1 LNLDTGDKIEFV
13 VTKEGEVIL
22 RLLSKKADDVFGMLK
37 TPGQKAVSIEEMNE
51 AIKNR
56 FKNR

>member
-1 LNLDTGDKIEFV
+1 
-13 VTKEGEVIL
+13 L